1 MPSKT
6 KQAPQ
11 LGGLAYQFKIS
22 LVDVEPPIWRRIL
35 VTDSTNLRTLHLIIQ
50 EAMGWQSCHLFEFEV
65 DEIRYGED
73 LDDDF
78 DDGEARPA
86 KSVRIG
92 DLGLGEG
99 DAFIYLYDF
108 GDNWVHEVRI
118 ESVSPVE
125 RGAAYPRCLG
135 GERRCPPED
144 CGGVPG
150 YQSILSALRSPS
162 NLSGATGSNRWAPT
176 STRNPST
183 WLKQTPACARST
195 RLGLAAAS
203 GLVFRNPVQATPR

>member
-6 KQAPQ
+6 KQPPQ
-11 LGGLAYQFKIS
+11 LGGLAYQLKIS

-35 VTDSTNLRTLHLIIQ
+35 LTDNTNPRALHLIVQ

-162 NLSGATGSNRWAPT
+162 HPERSD
-176 STRNPST
+176 
-183 WLKQTPACARST
+183 WLESVGPNFDAESFDVAQTDARL
-195 RLGLAAAS
+195 REEHAA
-203 GLVFRNPVQATPR
+203 RPRRRKRPGVS